1 MLKNLIVLGIC
12 FLGLQSC
19 RNSDL
24 YLNYHD
30 FKDQWEVYEKV
41 VFELNLEPTEP
52 VNLMIYLRNDNRYVF
67 SNIFLIAT
75 LKEGKKTLFCDT
87 LEYAMADPKGE
98 WLGAGFLELK
108 ESKLWW
114 KEDFDFPQGENITAT
129 LEHAVRHT
137 GSESGIKDLEGIV
150 GVGLSIEKTR
160 NE

>member
-12 FLGLQSC
+12 LIGLQSC
-19 RNSDL
+19 KNSDL

-30 FKDQWEVYEKV
+30 FRDQWEVNEKV
-41 VFELNLEPTEP
+41 IFDLNPESTEP
-52 VNLMIYLRNDNRYVF
+52 VNLMIYLRNDNRYIF
-67 SNIFLIAT
+67 SNIFIIAT
-75 LKEGKKTLFCDT
+75 LKEGDKTLSCDT

-129 LEHAVRHT
+129 FEHAVRHG
-137 GSESGIKDLEGIV
+137 GSEKGIKDLEGIV

-160 NE
+160 DE

>member
-19 RNSDL
+19 QNSDL

-30 FKDQWEVYEKV
+30 FKDHWKVNEKV

-52 VNLMIYLRNDNRYVF
+52 VNLMIYLRNDKRYIF

-75 LKEGKKTLFCDT
+75 IKEGDKTLSCYT

-114 KEDFDFPQGENITAT
+114 KEDFDFPQGENIIAT
-129 LEHAVRHT
+129 FEHAVRHS
-137 GSESGIKDLEGIV
+137 GSEEGIKDLEGIV

-160 NE
+160 DE